1 MSIIYELENKCCWWV
16 PVQYEDTLF
25 RAHQTSG
32 RFVFRGSS
40 FLCHH
45 WPLLLIFL
53 EAAQLSVLF
62 ILSGRIGVGVDWVGS
77 HPPFE
82 QLTKK
87 LYRNIIR
94 AFHKLLEIFQN
105 VSRNFL
111 RSCSKVAQN
120 TIKSCFFKR
129 KLLEKTKLFWSGA
142 KICKLYNKSKI
153 SKHFCAILRL
163 NQHCQITLSSIR
175 TKNWPFRSC
184 VGNWGEFQI

>member
-1 MSIIYELENKCCWWV
+1 MKTRCFVLSRQVVDSCLGEVRFFVI
-16 PVQYEDTLF
+16 TGLF
-25 RAHQTSG
+25 SW
-32 RFVFRGSS
+32 S
-40 FLCHH
+40 FLRLHNFQYC
-45 WPLLLIFL
+45 
-53 EAAQLSVLF
+53 LF
-62 ILSGRIGVGVDWVGS
+62 SGGGSGWEVDWVGS
-77 HPPFE
+77 HLPFE

-120 TIKSCFFKR
+120 TIKSCFFER

-142 KICKLYNKSKI
+142 KICKLHNKSKI

>member
-1 MSIIYELENKCCWWV
+1 M
-16 PVQYEDTLF
+16 QYEDTLF

-120 TIKSCFFKR
+120 TIKSCSKKQNCFGLVLKYANCT
-129 KLLEKTKLFWSGA
+129 TKVRFLSIFVQFCGLTSIA
-142 KICKLYNKSKI
+142 K
-153 SKHFCAILRL
+153 
-163 NQHCQITLSSIR
+163 
-175 TKNWPFRSC
+175 
-184 VGNWGEFQI
+184 